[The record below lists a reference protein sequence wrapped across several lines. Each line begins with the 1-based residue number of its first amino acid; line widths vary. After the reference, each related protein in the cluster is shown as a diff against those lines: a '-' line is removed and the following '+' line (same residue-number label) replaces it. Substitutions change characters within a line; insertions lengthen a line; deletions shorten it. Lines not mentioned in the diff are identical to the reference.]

1 MPLNRLNNLFGKS
14 PFGPIQDHMLVV
26 HQCAQTLPA
35 FFEAVLADDWDAA
48 ALQHKEIVELENR
61 ADDLKKNIRLQLPN
75 NFFLPVPRSDLLDLV
90 AMQDRIANSAK
101 DIAGLTIGRRMSIPS
116 VLADSMKEFIEQTV
130 ATSKQAQAA
139 IEELDELLET
149 GFRGPEV
156 KFVEKLI
163 EELDDL
169 EHKTDQSQ
177 ISIRSTLFKVEKDL
191 PPIDVMFLYQVID
204 LIGELADRAQKI
216 GARLQI
222 IIAR

>member
-1 MPLNRLNNLFGKS
+1 MALNRLHNLFGKS

-26 HQCAQTLPA
+26 HQCAQTLIT
-35 FFEAVLADDWDAA
+35 FIDAVLADDWEAA
-48 ALQHKEIVELENR
+48 TSSHKEIVDLENK

-90 AMQDRIANSAK
+90 SMQDRIANRAK
-101 DIAGLTIGRRMSIPS
+101 DIAGLMIGRHMSIPS
-116 VLADSMKEFIEQTV
+116 ILASSMKAFVEQTV

-156 KFVEKLI
+156 KFVERLI
-163 EELDDL
+163 EELDEL

-177 ISIRSTLFKVEKDL
+177 ISIRATLFKVEKDL
-191 PPIDVMFLYQVID
+191 PPVDVIFLYQIID
-204 LIGELADRAQKI
+204 LIGELADRAQKV
-216 GARLQI
+216 GTRLQVV
-222 IIAR
+222 IAR